1 MEITLNLSEE
11 QWQKMT
17 FIQQHSSENILA
29 LLEITIAVFSRM
41 RGNKI
46 LERLTVKDSNTPHP
60 CDYRYINQQYEK
72 LQVSDPDSIKG
83 WQESGFIG
91 CGKSDADLSTNYKK
105 ILKETW
111 SRKHDYS

>member
-11 QWQKMT
+11 QWQKIT

-29 LLEITIAVFSRM
+29 LLEITI
-41 RGNKI
+41 
-46 LERLTVKDSNTPHP
+46 
-60 CDYRYINQQYEK
+60 NQQYEK
-72 LQVSDPDSIKG
+72 LQVADPDPIKG